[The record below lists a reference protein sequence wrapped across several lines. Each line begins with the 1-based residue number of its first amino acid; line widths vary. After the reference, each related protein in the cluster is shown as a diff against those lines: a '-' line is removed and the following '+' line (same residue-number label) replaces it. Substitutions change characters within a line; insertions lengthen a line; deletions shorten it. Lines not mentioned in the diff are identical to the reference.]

1 MALLDDILAWSQE
14 SLKPWQQDAVR
25 RLFQK
30 VELGGQDVED
40 LYAMLRSANGVSGSQ
55 AVAIVP
61 FAAAHI
67 PQSSGTE
74 TLVTLKALKDLTAVN
89 RIASTRPLSF
99 APTGLT
105 AIYGRNGSGKS
116 GYSRVLKKACRARDQ
131 ADDVLTDATDLSQVG
146 AIPNA
151 TFEVQIN
158 GTDKIIPWKLGQAAP
173 DELASVAVFDGR
185 CARIYLDGDQSV
197 AYLPY
202 GLDVLEA
209 LANKV
214 LPALQTKL
222 NLELSGINADVSPF
236 SHLNGVTAVGK
247 LVASL
252 GHSTD
257 PKAVESLATLSPE
270 QHARLNEI
278 AAILKEADPTAKAKE
293 IRKQAG
299 RMQGIIDRLNSAS
312 AWATDEAVEKLKGLD
327 QDLVQA
333 MAVEKA
339 AAETLR
345 SGESLL
351 PGTGDA
357 VWKDLF
363 KAAAR
368 YSDEVAYLGH
378 VFPHVGAGTRCV
390 LCQQQLEDGA
400 PRLKR
405 FHEYLA
411 QDVAKTAE
419 LRRTTLQGAV
429 LKIEGTTIEVNLEKH
444 TREELQELDATLL
457 PEIEGYAAAI
467 LERRAATL
475 AATKSHD
482 WTGVP
487 GHATDPREKLGN
499 LVQGRINAA
508 VELENADD
516 KAKRAALQSELDEL
530 AARKALAV
538 SKTALLSLIDRL
550 KLRESLERCKQE
562 LNTNGISTKSRELA
576 SQALTKALQSA
587 LSDELARLGFTVIK
601 TKLSEKI
608 VKGRP
613 TYRILLDLPSGA
625 KNVNSIL
632 SEGEQRIIAI
642 ASFLAELRL
651 ASHNG
656 AIIFDDP
663 VSSLDHLYREKVAQ
677 RLVQESE
684 VRQVIV
690 LTHDTT
696 FLAELQ
702 HAVDVRNAA
711 TATGSGKSISVL
723 RAQYLD
729 WNGTKAGDVQEGL
742 PWDHR
747 GYKERLASLKQEQSE
762 LAKSWPPYPNEERS
776 REMRTQYSLLRSTVE
791 RVTQDVVLGGV
802 VKRFD
807 SYVNVG
813 LLKDVIGLKETEQA
827 VVYQLWRRC
836 SEVTEAH
843 DPASGKNST
852 VPTADELG
860 KDIADLE
867 VVVDAI
873 KARRSAAKS

>member
-1 MALLDDILAWSQE
+1 MALLNDILAWSQD
-14 SLKPWQQDAVR
+14 SLKPWQRDAVR

-30 VELGGQDVED
+30 VDVSGQDLED
-40 LYAMLRSANGVSGSQ
+40 LYAMLRSANGVPGAQ
-55 AVAIVP
+55 AGAIVP
-61 FAAAHI
+61 FAAVHI
-67 PQSSGTE
+67 PQSASPE
-74 TLVTLKALKDLTAVN
+74 DLVTLKALKDLTAVN
-89 RIASTRPLSF
+89 RIASTRPLTF
-99 APTGLT
+99 GHTGLT

-131 ADDVLTDATDLSQVG
+131 ADDVLTDATDISQVG
-146 AIPNA
+146 ATPKA

-173 DELASVAVFDGR
+173 DELASVAVFDAR

-214 LPALQTKL
+214 LPALTTKL
-222 NLELSGINADVSPF
+222 NQELSGINVDVSPF
-236 SHLNGVTAVGK
+236 THLNGPTAVGK

-252 GHSTD
+252 SHSTD
-257 PKAVESLATLSPE
+257 PKEVASLAALSAE
-270 QHARLNEI
+270 QYARLGEL

-293 IRKQAG
+293 IRKQAQ
-299 RMQGIIDRLNSAS
+299 RMQGIIDRLNIVA
-312 AWATDEAVEKLKGLD
+312 AWASDEAVAKLKGID

-363 KAAAR
+363 KAAER
-368 YSDEVAYLGH
+368 YSEEVAYSGH
-378 VFPHVGAGTRCV
+378 AFPYVDAGTRCV
-390 LCQQQLEDGA
+390 LCQQPLADGA

-411 QDVAKTAE
+411 QDASKTAN

-429 LKIEGTTIEVNLEKH
+429 LKIEGTSLDVNLEKH
-444 TREELQELDATLL
+444 TIEELQDLDATLL
-457 PEIEGYAAAI
+457 PEIEAYATAI
-467 LERRAATL
+467 LNRRAAML

-482 WTGVP
+482 WTAVP
-487 GHATDPREKLGN
+487 SHATDPREKLGK
-499 LVQGRINAA
+499 LVQRIVNAA
-508 VELENADD
+508 AELENADD
-516 KAKRAALQSELDEL
+516 KVKRAALQSELDEL
-530 AARKALAV
+530 AARKALGLT
-538 SKTALLSLIDRL
+538 KEALLSFIDRL

-562 LNTNGISTKSRELA
+562 LNTKGISTKSRELA
-576 SQALTKALQSA
+576 SQSVTKALQSA
-587 LSDELARLGFTVIK
+587 LDDELARLGFTVIK

-608 VKGRP
+608 VKGTP
-613 TYRILLDLPSGA
+613 TYRILLDLPPGA
-625 KNVNSIL
+625 KNLNSIL

-642 ASFLAELRL
+642 ASFMAELRL
-651 ASHNG
+651 ASHKG

-702 HAVDVRNAA
+702 HAVDACHAA
-711 TATGSGKSISVL
+711 AAASSGKSSAVL

-729 WNGTKAGDVQEGL
+729 WNGAKAGDVQDGL

-747 GYKERLASLKQEQSE
+747 GYKERLTSLNLEQSK
-762 LAKSWPPYPNEERS
+762 LAKSWPPYPNEGQS
-776 REMRTQYSLLRSTVE
+776 REMRRQYSLLRSTVE
-791 RVTQDVVLGGV
+791 RVTQDFVLCGV

-813 LLKDVIGLKETEQA
+813 LLKDVIGLTANEQA
-827 VVYQLWRRC
+827 GIYKLWRRC

-843 DPASGKNST
+843 DPASGKNGV

-860 KDIADLE
+860 KDIAALE
-867 VVVDAI
+867 GVVGAI
-873 KARRSAAKS
+873 KARRSAVKL